1 MNVRGRTAIVTG
13 SGSGIGEGIAKML
26 ARAGARVCVTDLF
39 ADRVERV
46 VAEIR
51 ADGGQVIG
59 VEADV
64 SKAEQVDEL
73 CQRVVEEFGRIDI
86 LVNNAGII
94 AAEVDIDQMPEETWD
109 RIINV
114 NLKSQFLCCR
124 AAVRYMKQQRYGRI
138 VNIVSRSWLGGAGI
152 ANYAASKGG
161 VIGLTRSLA
170 MELGHYGIT
179 ANCVSPTLVITPLFL
194 GMPKE
199 EQERDLRRAK
209 QQPIPRLG
217 KPEDIAYGVLFFAA
231 DEADYITGQHLYIGG
246 GADLKTSGTG
256 G

>member
-231 DEADYITGQHLYIGG
+231 DEADYITGQHLYVGG